1 MDKKTFNG
9 KTILFIIIIA
19 IITVLVI
26 LKNQYESEKEI
37 QKSIKKTVQPKV
49 LSYSDIKRNN
59 LFLFEKKFD
68 RSNITVIFFEY
79 RYNNEKEALIIRQDS
94 VTCIISQFN
103 TQMVNSFND
112 DSVALLS
119 FELLDIIDKQIS
131 NLPFQETQKTFMKI
145 EPRGIKVSIKNNY
158 GQVLSLNINH
168 HNKDETIN
176 KKISNLLINLINKI
190 KKSDITIENLIV
202 NPQRNR

>member
-1 MDKKTFNG
+1 MHKKAFNG

-59 LFLFEKKFD
+59 LVLFEKKFN

-112 DSVALLS
+112 DSIAWLS
-119 FELLDIIDKQIS
+119 FELMDIMDKQID
-131 NLPFQETQKTFMKI
+131 NLPFQEAKNSLLKI
-145 EPRGIKVSIKNNY
+145 EPRGIKISIKNND

-168 HNKDETIN
+168 QNKDEASY
-176 KKISNLLINLINKI
+176 KEISKHFLNLINKI
-190 KKSDITIENLIV
+190 KKSDITIEKLIA
-202 NPQRNR
+202 NHQ